1 MYEQLRRAEPTVK
14 QILRRL
20 DMAGE
25 DMARDQVHRGLGI
38 LADMDEWTARLEPD
52 APTLPGDQ
60 FHPWVWEPAAPLW
73 DAEARQDAVL
83 AAARTVNRQLQ
94 QKLGRHDIGE
104 TGLCMQAFDMKDPV
118 AGKPRLRFDGD
129 RNTPT
134 WRARQ
139 DGAKYLAAGA
149 FLALRNV
156 ADHEAAVPW
165 TEQEALEH
173 LATLSVLARWI
184 EECTVERA
192 T

>member
-1 MYEQLRRAEPTVK
+1 M
-14 QILRRL
+14 
-20 DMAGE
+20 
-25 DMARDQVHRGLGI
+25 
-38 LADMDEWTARLEPD
+38 
-52 APTLPGDQ
+52 
-60 FHPWVWEPAAPLW
+60 WEPAAPLW
-73 DAEARQDAVL
+73 GAEARQDAVL
-83 AAARTVNRQLQ
+83 AAARTVNRRLQ

-104 TGLCMQAFDMKDPV
+104 MDLCMQAFDMKDPV

-129 RNTPT
+129 HNTPT

-139 DGAKYLAAGA
+139 EAAKYLAAGA

-156 ADHEAAVPW
+156 AAHEDEVTW

-184 EECTVERA
+184 EQCTVERA